1 MNNLFS
7 YLSDLLFKKE
17 NYKIFGPQGGLSTS
31 CTLPKGFDTEKGR
44 CPMVV
49 LMHGF
54 ISSKRMPPIPYIAKA
69 LAEAGIASISFDFDA
84 HGKSE
89 GDFVDMTISNEIL
102 DAKAIYEYAC
112 SLPFVSDVAL
122 LGHSQG
128 GVVAGMLA
136 GELESAERKPKCL
149 VQLAPAAVLKDDAI
163 AGQCMGKRYD
173 AKNPPEYVNVM
184 FHKLGRK
191 FILEAQ
197 QLPIYETSCKY
208 SGNVCLI
215 HGTNDKI
222 VPVDYSRKYNE
233 LYPASELHI
242 LENEGHFMTKS
253 KAEICSIITS
263 FLRKEFFGA

>member
-1 MNNLFS
+1 MFA

-17 NYKIFGPQGGLSTS
+17 EYKIFGPNGGLSTKI
-31 CTLPKGFDTEKGR
+31 TLPNGFNAESDK

-54 ISSKRMPPIPYIAKA
+54 ISSKRMPPIPYIANA
-69 LAEAGIASISFDFDA
+69 LAEVGIASICFDFDA

-89 GDFVDMTISNEIL
+89 GDFVDMTISSEIL
-102 DAKAIYEYAC
+102 DAKAVYEYAC
-112 SLPFVSDVAL
+112 SLPYVTDIAFV
-122 LGHSQG
+122 GHSQG

-136 GELESAERKPKCL
+136 GELEMSDRKPKCL

-163 AGQCMGKRYD
+163 EGQCMGKRYD

-222 VPVDYSRKYNE
+222 VPLKYSCRYNE
-233 LYPASELHI
+233 LYPSSELHI
-242 LENEGHFMTKS
+242 LENEGHFMTKN

-263 FLRKEFFGA
+263 FLRKELFE